1 MEVEAIQNLPAMKD
15 LYDRGLNIVIEP
27 KVAIFNEESD
37 QAYIA
42 CLLAR
47 DNGDE
52 TWSVELAVV
61 PDAGAEELDFLARDY
76 LAPVLERLANHGPD
90 PDGWQLRSDG
100 DYQKWLRF
108 HDFGDVAD
116 M

>member
-90 PDGWQLRSDG
+90 PDRWQLRSDG